1 MQSNHDRRSRFLWFY
16 KRSKMQTHCTPRC
29 NARVPSWLVGIVNS
43 TALACISF
51 LGPLMGTPLGLRGLS
66 PQNSIGRKATWAMC
80 PPEILR
86 QLVSGCSMSWES
98 RGWRWQSNTITCH
111 PFFANLYCI
120 LLVKDPGFPAL
131 EISLIS
137 QTAEVLDMRLHW
149 PGETGCEFAL
159 NEACSRPQLGRTWCC
174 PCFAQVTYGETQAY
188 ICTVRVWV
196 RKRWKKEN
204 KEEFFKGGGGG
215 HKRTTNV

>member
-1 MQSNHDRRSRFLWFY
+1 M
-16 KRSKMQTHCTPRC
+16 
-29 NARVPSWLVGIVNS
+29 
-43 TALACISF
+43 
-51 LGPLMGTPLGLRGLS
+51 MGTPLGLSGLS
-66 PQNSIGRKATWAMC
+66 PQNSNGRKATWAMC

-86 QLVSGCSMSWES
+86 QLVSGCSMIWES
-98 RGWRWQSNTITCH
+98 CGWRWQFISITCH

-137 QTAEVLDMRLHW
+137 QTEEVLDMRLYW
-149 PGETGCEFAL
+149 PGETGCKFAL

-174 PCFAQVTYGETQAY
+174 PCFAQVAYGETQAY

-196 RKRWKKEN
+196 RECLRLMNHASGEPVKMVNSGLSTWVPA
-204 KEEFFKGGGGG
+204 
-215 HKRTTNV
+215 HVRTVPCQSLACFLRNNYYMK